1 MALLSG
7 VELRFIAQAETCFW
21 IAKRLRGTGRACVGV
36 VCDRLRRGEL
46 GGGVCVGG
54 FGFAQGAEL
63 LHLAQD
69 GLEVLQRDAI
79 GEIAGRGGGA
89 AVSELCLDC
98 AEIVGC
104 VPDIFGESA
113 AEIVNAELGANSGA
127 LLQSLPLLGET
138 RCGSGRRAGVMR
150 AEQVN
155 DRLLAVDILRELL
168 DDFRDGGADGK
179 RLVHVALG
187 VERQRAEVAV
197 VVGGADFRGGAMAQ
211 AEIGAEEQEETEVRL
226 GGFEDLPALFVGG
239 DGGARLRLVDARDG
253 VADGER
259 SDSDAFEPAEKTA
272 QTLRVSRARVLR
284 ELRRLPGGGGALDVI
299 SGELRG
305 RQLAEVG

>member
-1 MALLSG
+1 M
-7 VELRFIAQAETCFW
+7 RQW
-21 IAKRLRGTGRACVGV
+21 
-36 VCDRLRRGEL
+36 LRRGEL

-54 FGFAQGAEL
+54 FGFAQSAEL

-98 AEIVGC
+98 AEIVSC
-104 VPDIFGESA
+104 VPDIFGEGA
-113 AEIVNAELGANSGA
+113 AKIVDAELGANSGA
-127 LLQSLPLLGET
+127 TFQSLPLLGET
-138 RCGSGRRAGVMR
+138 RGGSGLRAGTVR
-150 AEQVN
+150 AEQV
-155 DRLLAVDILRELL
+155 DDGLLAVDFLGELL
-168 DDFRDGGADGK
+168 DDFGDGGADGE

-187 VERQRAEVAV
+187 VERQSAEVRI
-197 VVGGADFRGGAMAQ
+197 VVGGANLRGGAMAK
-211 AEIGAEEQEETEVRL
+211 AEIGAEEQEETEVGL
-226 GGFEDLPALFVGG
+226 GGFEDLPAFFVGG
-239 DGGARLRLVDARDG
+239 DGGARLRLVNARDG

-259 SDSDAFEPAEKTA
+259 GDTDAFEPAEKTA

-284 ELRRLPGGGGALDVI
+284 ELRRLPACGRTLDVI
-299 SGELRG
+299 GSELRG